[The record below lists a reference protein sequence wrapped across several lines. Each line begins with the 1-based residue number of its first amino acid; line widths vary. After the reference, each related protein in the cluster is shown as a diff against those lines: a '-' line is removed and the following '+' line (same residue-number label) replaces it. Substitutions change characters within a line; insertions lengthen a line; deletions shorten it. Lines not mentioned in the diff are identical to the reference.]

1 MTADP
6 IVIRNPKAYWKA
18 QAHKDQERERLRN
31 QKLKRVRGEATNVVE
46 LIKEKKDHTI
56 YSRGTTVQPLVGML
70 LKMLYGQNNRA
81 LRHLP
86 QLSDAVN
93 YALATD
99 ALEFERYTI
108 DGEWYVALSL
118 SAARSMFAHAMS
130 G

>member
-70 LKMLYGQNNRA
+70 LKMLYGQN
-81 LRHLP
+81 
-86 QLSDAVN
+86 
-93 YALATD
+93 T
-99 ALEFERYTI
+99 
-108 DGEWYVALSL
+108 
-118 SAARSMFAHAMS
+118 RS
-130 G
+130 